1 MEAGMAG
8 RILLATGIVLA
19 AVSSPGRAQTDSPGN
34 PAFGRQVAADFC
46 SDCHVVLP
54 DQEQSRRQ
62 SAPNLVNRVRDP
74 GVTEMALRSYLQTS
88 HPQMPNVMLNRE
100 QTDDLVAYLL
110 SLKERA
116 P

>member
-1 MEAGMAG
+1 MAG
-8 RILLATGIVLA
+8 RVLLAAGMVLV
-19 AVSSPGRAQTDSPGN
+19 AVGSAGRAQTDSPGN
-34 PAFGRQVAADFC
+34 PAFGRQVAEDFC
-46 SDCHVVLP
+46 SECHAVLP
-54 DQEQSRRQ
+54 DQEQTRRQ
-62 SAPNLVNRVRDP
+62 SAPNLVKRVRDP

-88 HPQMPNVMLNRE
+88 HPQMPNIMLNRE